1 MKAQNPIF
9 HNEKDFFLFFL
20 VCLTFTKSEVLAPD
34 DTFYLD

>member
-9 HNEKDFFLFFL
+9 HNEKDIFWC